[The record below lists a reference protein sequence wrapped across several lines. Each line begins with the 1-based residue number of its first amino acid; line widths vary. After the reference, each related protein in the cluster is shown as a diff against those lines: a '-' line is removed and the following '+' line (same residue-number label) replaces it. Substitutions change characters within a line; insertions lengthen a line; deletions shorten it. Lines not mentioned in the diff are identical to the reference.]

1 MLDLVVRG
9 GQVVTTW
16 GVGNWDVA
24 VQGEKIVAIAEP
36 GTLPAEVG
44 RVIDASGKI
53 VVPGGIEPHAH
64 VSSPVPG
71 RPGAITSPP
80 EPVSRAALFGGTTT
94 LTDFAIQHQG
104 LDIPQSIAERT
115 LTWRGNSYCDY
126 SHHCMLRGE
135 IPFDIIGQV
144 REAIEDG
151 FATFKIFTTNI
162 RPTELLTTV
171 DQHRLV
177 GMGQVSGLM
186 DQAATH
192 GGLVFVH
199 AEDDDIVQYMYK
211 KLTLE
216 ERTEWYNIHEVHNN
230 MSEDL
235 AFRRVLRLAEWTGAA
250 VYFVHVSAKEGLNA
264 IREARG
270 RGLPVYGETLHNYV
284 SFNAEDYKKPDG
296 PQYHTYPSLKSEED
310 RLALWDGL
318 LKGGIN
324 SMATDGSCT
333 EFAMK
338 VQGRTIQDVSG
349 GHHGIETRLGITY
362 SEGVA
367 KRGMSLGQF
376 VDITSTNAARIMGYY
391 PRKGAI
397 APGSDADI
405 VLIDPSIH
413 KTLSMADLHIG
424 DYSIWEGWEINGW
437 PVSTILRGKVVVEN
451 DEFFGTL
458 GGGRLIPRKIDQDIL
473 NRPAC

>member
-1 MLDLVVRG
+1 MLDLIIRG

-16 GVGNWDVA
+16 GVGEWDVA
-24 VQGEKIVAIAEP
+24 VQGEKIVAIAES

-64 VSSPVPG
+64 VASPVPG
-71 RPGAITSPP
+71 RPGAKTSPP
-80 EPVSRAALFGGTTT
+80 EPASRAALFGGTTT
-94 LTDFAIQHQG
+94 LTDFAIQHHG
-104 LDIPQSIAERT
+104 LDIPQAIDERT

-126 SHHCMLRGE
+126 SHHCMLMGE
-135 IPFDIIGQV
+135 IPFNVIAQV
-144 REAIEDG
+144 KEAIEEG
-151 FATFKIFTTNI
+151 FPTFKIFTTNI
-162 RPTELLTTV
+162 RPTDLLTTV
-171 DQHRLV
+171 DQRRLV
-177 GMGQVSGLM
+177 GMGHVSGVM
-186 DQAATH
+186 EQAANH
-192 GGLVFVH
+192 GGLMFVH
-199 AEDDDIVQYMYK
+199 AEDDDIVQYMYQ
-211 KLTLE
+211 KLTRE

-235 AFRRVLRLAEWTGAA
+235 AFRRVLRLSEWTGAA

-284 SFNAEDYKKPDG
+284 SFNAEDYKRPDG

-338 VQGRTIQDVSG
+338 VQGRTIHDVSG
-349 GHHGIETRLGITY
+349 GHHGIETRMGITY

-367 KRGMSLGQF
+367 KRGMSLEQF

-391 PRKGAI
+391 PRKGTI

-405 VLIDPSIH
+405 VLIDPGVR
-413 KTLSMADLHIG
+413 KTLSLSDLHLG
-424 DYSIWEGWEINGW
+424 DYSIWEGWDIQGW
-437 PVSTILRGKVVVEN
+437 PVTTILRGKVMVE
-451 DEFFGTL
+451 DGQFFGSPTD
-458 GGGRLIPRKIDQDIL
+458 GQFIPRKIASEIL
-473 NRPAC
+473 SRPAC